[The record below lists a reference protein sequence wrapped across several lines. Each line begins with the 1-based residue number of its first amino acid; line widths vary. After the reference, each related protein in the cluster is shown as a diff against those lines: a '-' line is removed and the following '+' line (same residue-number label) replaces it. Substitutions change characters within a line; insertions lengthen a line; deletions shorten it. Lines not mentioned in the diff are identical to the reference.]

1 MKFKD
6 EHEKN
11 IYMSGFFAGKNSVIK
26 KPSYTKEELEEI
38 ESILHSYCDATI
50 KNFSEEVEKAYE
62 IPEWFKK
69 IPGLK
74 EYATRKEEEVKISRI
89 IINFISYAQSKVIP
103 EYLITIN
110 TKRSNVR

>member
-1 MKFKD
+1 MNFKD
-6 EHEKN
+6 EHEKK

-50 KNFSEEVEKAYE
+50 NSFSKGVEKAYK

-74 EYATRKEEEVKISRI
+74 EYATRKKEEIIILRT

-103 EYLITIN
+103 EYLLTIN
-110 TKRSNVR
+110 SKGAT